1 MELRKQETAPNTLMI
16 EFFGDLDAKGCRQ
29 AQHQIDEV
37 IHSDDH
43 KEVEIN
49 LQHVQFLDSSGIGA
63 IVYLYKRLVER
74 ERSMCIENVSGQPL
88 EIMSLLRINHA
99 IPVNSKG
106 H

>member
-1 MELRKQETAPNTLMI
+1 MELRRLEINQDKLAI
-16 EFFGDLDAKGCRQ
+16 EFFGDLDASGCRQ
-29 AQHQIDEV
+29 AQHHIDEV
-37 IHSDDH
+37 IHNNHH

-74 ERSMCIENVSGQPL
+74 ERSMSIENVSGQPL

>member
-1 MELRKQETAPNTLMI
+1 MELRKLEIDKHTLAI
-16 EFFGDLDAKGCRQ
+16 ELFGDLDAKGCRQ
-29 AQHQIDEV
+29 AQHHIDEI

-49 LQHVQFLDSSGIGA
+49 LKHVQFLDSSGIGA

-74 ERSMCIENVSGQPL
+74 ERSMIIENVSGQPL

>member
-1 MELRKQETAPNTLMI
+1 MELRKLEITQDKLAI
-16 EFFGDLDAKGCRQ
+16 EIFGDLDANGCRQ
-29 AQHQIDEV
+29 AQHHIDEV
-37 IHSDDH
+37 IHNNHH

-49 LQHVQFLDSSGIGA
+49 FQHVQFLDSSGIGA

-74 ERSMCIENVSGQPL
+74 ERSMSIENVSGQPL